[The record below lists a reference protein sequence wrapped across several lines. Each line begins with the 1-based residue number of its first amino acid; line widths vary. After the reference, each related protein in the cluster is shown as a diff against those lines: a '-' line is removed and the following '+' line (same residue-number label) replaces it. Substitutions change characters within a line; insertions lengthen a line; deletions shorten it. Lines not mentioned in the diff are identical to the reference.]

1 MVQRRTLY
9 EALST
14 LYEALREVDDEY
26 VTVMF
31 VTPDG
36 VQYTLGRFDVCG
48 DETGDARVI
57 VDLDRDVG
65 NEGVTETEHVF

>member
-48 DETGDARVI
+48 DETGDDRVI
-57 VDLDRDVG
+57 VDLERDVG
-65 NEGVTETEHVF
+65 SDGVQETEHVF

>member
-1 MVQRRTLY
+1 MVRRRTLY

-26 VTVMF
+26 ITVMF

-36 VQYTLGRFDVCG
+36 VQYTLGRFEVCG
-48 DETGDARVI
+48 DETDEDRVI
-57 VDLDRDVG
+57 VALDRDVG
-65 NEGVTETEHVF
+65 SDGVTETEHVF

>member
-36 VQYTLGRFDVCG
+36 VQYTLGRFEVCG
-48 DETGDARVI
+48 GETGDERVV
-57 VDLDRDVG
+57 VDLTRDVG
-65 NEGVTETEHVF
+65 SDGEETKHG